1 MVVTVVV
8 VLLLVVVAVEVDA
21 DDVVVGVAS
30 SNSAGSAKTELIRKM
45 IFLIFSNFLKLFR
58 YYLKL

>member
-1 MVVTVVV
+1 MVTVVV

-21 DDVVVGVAS
+21 DDVVVVAS

-58 YYLKL
+58 YYIKL